1 MCVVCEKGIYVYVVC
16 VKGIYVYC
24 VKRVYICT
32 V

>member
-1 MCVVCEKGIYVYVVC
+1 VCVVCEKGIYVYVVC